1 MLTFVMSD
9 HSSWNLDLA
18 LSMLQV
24 TTRRFQEVERLLRD
38 LVPELFSV
46 VDVVSADTDDVTAGL

>member
-1 MLTFVMSD
+1 MSD
-9 HSSWNLDLA
+9 HSSWNLDFA

-24 TTRRFQEVERLLRD
+24 TTRRFQKVERLLRD
-38 LVPELFSV
+38 LVSEFFSV